1 MEEQMTTCN
10 PRGVRGLL
18 FAGLLAL
25 LFLTAPALARTG
37 DYYGPVYTSAG
48 DIQVA
53 QKVLLSE
60 HFLKPGHY
68 TAGRMDDATVDAL
81 RGFQRQHS
89 IPDSGILD
97 HETMAQLMSHLS
109 AQEIAQ
115 ARAGQTD
122 TGTANGQGESTGQ
135 AGAGANAGNARRMPE
150 TAGSV
155 PLMAAI
161 GTLLMAGG
169 FLLVRYRR
177 S

>member
-1 MEEQMTTCN
+1 MTTCN
-10 PRGVRGLL
+10 PPGVRGLL
-18 FAGLLAL
+18 FVCLLAFL
-25 LFLTAPALARTG
+25 LTAPALARTG

-48 DIQVA
+48 DIQAA
-53 QKVLLSE
+53 QTVLLSE

-68 TAGRMDDATVDAL
+68 TAGRMDDATIDAL
-81 RGFQRQHS
+81 RAFQRQHF
-89 IPDSGILD
+89 IPDSGVLD

-109 AQEIAQ
+109 AQEVAR

-122 TGTANGQGESTGQ
+122 MGTAMGQGTAQ
-135 AGAGANAGNARRMPE
+135 AGGSAGNARRMPE

-155 PLMAAI
+155 PLMAAL

-169 FLLVRYRR
+169 FLLLRYRR

>member
-1 MEEQMTTCN
+1 MTTCHA
-10 PRGVRGLL
+10 RGVLL
-18 FAGLLAL
+18 FAGLLSL
-25 LFLTAPALARTG
+25 LLLTPALARTG
-37 DYYGPVYTSAG
+37 DYGPVYTSNG

-68 TAGRMDDATVDAL
+68 TAGRMDDATTDAL
-81 RGFQRQHS
+81 RAFQRQHL

-109 AQEIAQ
+109 AQEVAQ

-122 TGTANGQGESTGQ
+122 SGAAMGQGTGQ
-135 AGAGANAGNARRMPE
+135 GVGSASRSARRMPE

-155 PLMAAI
+155 PLMAAL

>member
-1 MEEQMTTCN
+1 MITCYA
-10 PRGVRGLL
+10 REARGLL

-25 LFLTAPALARTG
+25 LMIAPALARTG
-37 DYYGPVYTSAG
+37 DYYGPIYTSAG

-53 QKVLLSE
+53 QKVLVSE

-68 TAGRMDDATVDAL
+68 TEGRMDDATINGL
-81 RGFQRQHS
+81 RAFQRQHS
-89 IPDSGILD
+89 IPDSGVLD

-109 AQEIAQ
+109 AQELAQ

-122 TGTANGQGESTGQ
+122 AGTGTTAATAGGTAAGQGAGQ
-135 AGAGANAGNARRMPE
+135 AGASARKMPE

-155 PLMAAI
+155 PLMAAL